1 MRSNVPTVT
10 VLGIRV
16 VCLPRQQ
23 VLSVVGELLDSPEP
37 GLLAYANA
45 HSLNL
50 AARHAAYRRVLHDAA
65 LVLNDGSGLAIAAKL
80 QGKSFP
86 DNLNGTDLTPEIL
99 RLAAERDAPVYFLG
113 GEPGIAETAARNL
126 TARIPGLR
134 VAGTRHGFFTSAEEP
149 EVIAA
154 IKASGARML
163 VVAMGNP
170 RQELW
175 LDRHLAGTGARLG
188 VAVGAFLDFAAGK
201 VSRAPG
207 WMRKAG
213 IEWLYR
219 LALEPRRLFTRYVLG
234 NPLFLAR
241 VLLERYKS
249 RS

>member
-16 VCLPRQQ
+16 VCLPRKQ
-23 VLSVVGELLDSPEP
+23 VLSVVGELLDSAAPQ
-37 GLLAYANA
+37 LLAYANA

-50 AARHAAYRRVLHDAA
+50 AVRNAAYRRVLDDAA

-99 RLAAERDAPVYFLG
+99 RVAAERDAPVYFLG
-113 GEPGIAETAARNL
+113 GEEGIAATAARNL
-126 TARIPGLR
+126 TAKIPGLR
-134 VAGTRHGFFTSAEEP
+134 VAGTRHGFFTEAEQP

-154 IKASGARML
+154 IKASGARIL

-175 LDRHLAGTGARLG
+175 LDRHLADTGARLG

-201 VSRAPG
+201 VSRAPR
-207 WMRKAG
+207 WMQKAG

-219 LALEPRRLFTRYVLG
+219 LGLEPRRLFARYVLG

-241 VLLERYKS
+241 VLAERVFTK
-249 RS
+249 R

>member
-23 VLSVVGELLDSPEP
+23 ALSVVGELLDSPEP
-37 GLLAYANA
+37 DLLAFANA

-50 AARHAAYRRVLHDAA
+50 AARHPAYRRVLHDAA
-65 LVLNDGSGLAIAAKL
+65 LVLNDGSGLAMAAKL

-126 TARIPGLR
+126 TSRIPGLR
-134 VAGTRHGFFTSAEEP
+134 VAGARHGFFTPAQEP
-149 EVIAA
+149 EVIAG

-175 LDRHLAGTGARLG
+175 LDRHLADTGAQLG

-249 RS
+249 GS

>member
-16 VCLPRQQ
+16 VCLPRKQ
-23 VLSVVGELLDSPEP
+23 VLSVVGELLDSPAP
-37 GLLAYANA
+37 RLLAYANA
-45 HSLNL
+45 HSLNV
-50 AARHAAYRRVLHDAA
+50 AVRNAAYRRVLDDAA
-65 LVLNDGSGLAIAAKL
+65 LVLNDGAGLAIAARL

-99 RLAAERDAPVYFLG
+99 RVAAERDAPVYFLG

-126 TARIPGLR
+126 TTRIPGLR
-134 VAGTRHGFFTSAEEP
+134 VAGTRHGYFTPAEQS
-149 EVIAA
+149 EVIEG
-154 IKASGARML
+154 IKASGARIL

-175 LDRHLAGTGARLG
+175 LDRHLADTGARLG

-201 VSRAPG
+201 VSRAPE

-219 LALEPRRLFTRYVLG
+219 LGLEPRRLFARYVLG

-241 VLLERYKS
+241 VLAERVFTK
-249 RS
+249 R